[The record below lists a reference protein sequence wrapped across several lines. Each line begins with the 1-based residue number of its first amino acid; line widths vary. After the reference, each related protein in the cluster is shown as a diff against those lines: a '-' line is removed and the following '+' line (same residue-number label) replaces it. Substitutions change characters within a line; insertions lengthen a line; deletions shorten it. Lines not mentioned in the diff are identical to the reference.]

1 MGSVT
6 PTPTEPIPVVVI
18 IVPPAPTVILSP
30 AVRRPS
36 SNVNLVSVS
45 KSVDPKE
52 TNNISFSFPGGVN
65 LTVTATPGFGRPT
78 PSAVIAFPT
87 KFNCVV
93 LLKPPTKTSS
103 SKTLMLPG
111 MIPP

>member
-1 MGSVT
+1 MV
-6 PTPTEPIPVVVI
+6 PIPTEPIPVVVI
-18 IVPPAPTVILSP
+18 TVPPVPTVILSP
-30 AVRRPS
+30 AVKRPS

-65 LTVTATPGFGRPT
+65 LTVTATPGFGRPI
-78 PSAVIAFPT
+78 PSAVIACPT

-93 LLKPPTKTSS
+93 LLNPPTSAPS
-103 SKTLMLPG
+103 SKTLILPG